1 MLIYLFFVTFKTV
14 FVWIEPTPCSFRIM
28 STLIEKKCYSLSLYA
43 NEKEKNENY
52 SLCIIAI
59 LIVCILQKMPGFL
72 LENNEFSFILG

>member
-1 MLIYLFFVTFKTV
+1 MLIYLFFVTFITV

-28 STLIEKKCYSLSLYA
+28 STLIDKKCNSLSLYA
-43 NEKEKNENY
+43 NEKKNENY

-59 LIVCILQKMPGFL
+59 LIVCILRKMPGFL